1 MDAGE
6 VPKIADPLILERL
19 GDPPGQRRQGMQR
32 SPSPGRR
39 RPDQEEPE
47 EMPPPGQEGRVDI
60 RA

>member
-19 GDPPGQRRQGMQR
+19 GDAPGQRRQGEQR
-32 SPSPGRR
+32 SRSPERKKLG
-39 RPDQEEPE
+39 PEEPE
-47 EMPPPGQEGRVDI
+47 EIPTPGREGRVDI

>member
-19 GDPPGQRRQGMQR
+19 GDSPGQRQPGEQR
-32 SPSPGRR
+32 PRSPGRR
-39 RPDQEEPE
+39 RPGHEDPGEIPAS
-47 EMPPPGQEGRVDI
+47 GQEGKVDI